1 MHQHCRNTFN
11 TVTVMNSLPIEGT
24 SMQGLT
30 IEGTRNS
37 PSVFYYEDEN
47 KFDLKGVSCMTDAR
61 GFYQPIIDWVK
72 LNSNEIKSGIVF
84 EFYLPYFN
92 SGSNKGIFRLLESI
106 SGLVK
111 SGKECK
117 IIWCVEEEDE
127 FMSEGGE
134 VIENILGLKFEFKQ
148 VPFDAKHL
156 F

>member
-1 MHQHCRNTFN
+1 
-11 TVTVMNSLPIEGT
+11 MNKLDIA
-24 SMQGLT
+24 
-30 IEGTRNS
+30 GTRNS
-37 PSVFYYEDEN
+37 PLVIFHESEN

-61 GFYQPIIDWVK
+61 SFYQPVIDWVIQ
-72 LNSNEIKSGIVF
+72 SSAEIKTGIVF

-106 SGLVK
+106 SGIVK
-111 SGKECK
+111 SGKECR
-117 IIWCVEEEDE
+117 IVWCVEEEDE